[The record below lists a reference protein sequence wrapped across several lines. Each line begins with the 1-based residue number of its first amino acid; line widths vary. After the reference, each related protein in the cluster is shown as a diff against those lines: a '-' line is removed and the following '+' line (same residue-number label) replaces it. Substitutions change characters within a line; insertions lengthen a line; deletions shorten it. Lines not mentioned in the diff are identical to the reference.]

1 MHASREI
8 YLPTEIVLHIVGII
22 AADESRRQETLHACC
37 LISRQWYSAAI
48 APLYEKPHV
57 GTGVA
62 FGKFTD
68 TISPPIG
75 ARKSKLNLGSLV
87 HRLDLSG
94 LVHHS
99 SNSLTARLLGR
110 VKENLEVF
118 IAPRV
123 SFSTNSL
130 PALSKCTNLRSLD
143 LSLVGDPIPFTN
155 LKQALS
161 RLRKLNTLRL
171 PQSTSLTSAESTS
184 LSTTA
189 VEWPPQIT
197 RLQLSGRFNPLTI
210 PTFAWPASL
219 TSLSL
224 KNCADL
230 SVSNLGSLLSS
241 PYLNHSLR
249 RLSISGAN
257 RGLQPES
264 INAILAFLPGLTTL
278 SVPGDMVDDT
288 FFDILCHMTP
298 PVALE
303 ELEFAHPSQD
313 PSLVFSTEALIRALG
328 CGLKDLR
335 AVGFADIFCTEQR
348 INEDEE
354 LEEILL
360 KRVAERPDPPGH
372 WKEDE
377 YLLVGV
383 YYL

>member
-1 MHASREI
+1 MMYASREI
-8 YLPTEIVLHIVGII
+8 YLPTEIVLHIIDII

-37 LISRQWYSAAI
+37 LVSRQWYSVAI

-57 GTGVA
+57 GTGFA
-62 FGKFTD
+62 FGRFTD

-75 ARKSKLNLGSLV
+75 VRKSKLNLGSLV

-99 SNSLTARLLGR
+99 SPSLTARLLGR

-118 IAPRV
+118 IAPKV

-143 LSLVGDPIPFTN
+143 LALVNDPIPFTN

-161 RLRKLNTLRL
+161 PLHKLNTLRL
-171 PQSTSLTSAESTS
+171 PNSTNLTSAESTS
-184 LSTTA
+184 PSTA
-189 VEWPPQIT
+189 VAWPPQIT

-210 PTFAWPASL
+210 PSFAWPASL
-219 TSLSL
+219 TSLSI

-241 PYLNHSLR
+241 PHLNNSLR

-264 INAILAFLPGLTTL
+264 INAILAFLPGLAIL

-288 FFDILCHMTP
+288 FFDILCHMAP

-303 ELEFAHPSQD
+303 ELEFGFPSQD

-328 CGLKDLR
+328 CGLRDLR
-335 AVGFADIFCTEQR
+335 AVGFADIFCTEER

-360 KRVAERPDPPGH
+360 KRVAERPDPPEH
-372 WKEDE
+372 WKEVDD
-377 YLLVGV
+377 LLVGV